1 MTFNNCP
8 NLQSFFQALDQTTL
22 YQVSY
27 TPDANCAKAVL
38 LIGSA
43 KSGADEQKRALESA
57 QDSANQATG
66 VTKTEIIS
74 ANGSSSSGSGSSGR
88 YPTWSAIFM
97 IILIFVFLL
106 TICGLVYLIATKG
119 RRQSERSGDYTK
131 LSE

>member
-8 NLQSFFQALDQTTL
+8 NLQSFFQALDETTL

-43 KSGADEQKRALESA
+43 RSGADAQKRALEAA

-74 ANGSSSSGSGSSGR
+74 ANGNSGSGSSGR

-131 LSE
+131 LNE